1 MSEPRNTNNAR
12 SDALVDAY
20 RQASAHDDARP
31 SPRVRDAV
39 LAHARVVAQSN
50 SGHAAAKSGDL
61 RAMPEAI
68 VIRPA
73 ANDRAWYWRAAAG
86 LVLGI
91 AGVWLYRLTTQP
103 APESAVAAASAPA
116 AASPA
121 ANEKAARDGNDG
133 ANAASAANTAQPVA
147 ASAAAPTPA
156 AVPPAEAQIAV
167 AGATSTDRAAMGG
180 AKSVARDTAPATAL
194 PAKRESAEDLM
205 AFNVGRA
212 RADSEAGRA
221 KVKADEP
228 VIALAKPV
236 PSAAPVI
243 PAAPP
248 APPAPAAPVMAARAP
263 QPFPASPAAA
273 AAPPAE
279 DTIAMAELAKR
290 STAARAAKTEQP
302 AAATADAA
310 IASGVAT
317 SGALAR
323 NERAEPR
330 ADARAKAV
338 SEQAMAVA
346 TAPAAA
352 PAAPAAAAGAAPPPM
367 PAAAAP
373 ARIGD
378 MTPPMQQGMAN
389 VALFSALRS
398 GQVESVRSA
407 IARGAN
413 VNARDDRGRTPLQIA
428 REGNQTEIVRVL
440 EAAGAK

>member
-91 AGVWLYRLTTQP
+91 AGVWMYRLTTQP

-121 ANEKAARDGNDG
+121 ASEKAARDGSDG
-133 ANAASAANTAQPVA
+133 ANAAISANTAQPVA

-156 AVPPAEAQIAV
+156 AAPPAEAQIAV

-180 AKSVARDTAPATAL
+180 ATSAARDTAPATVL

-212 RADSEAGRA
+212 RADNEAGRT

-228 VIALAKPV
+228 VIALAKPA
-236 PSAAPVI
+236 PSAAPAV

-248 APPAPAAPVMAARAP
+248 APPAPAAPVMAARTP
-263 QPFPASPAAA
+263 QPFPASPAAT
-273 AAPPAE
+273 APPAE
-279 DTIAMAELAKR
+279 DAVALAELAKR

-302 AAATADAA
+302 AAAATDAA
-310 IASGVAT
+310 TASGVAA

-323 NERAEPR
+323 NERTEPR
-330 ADARAKAV
+330 AEARAKAV
-338 SEQAMAVA
+338 SEQTMAVA

-398 GQVESVRSA
+398 GQIEAVRSA

-428 REGNQTEIVRVL
+428 REGNQTEIVRAL